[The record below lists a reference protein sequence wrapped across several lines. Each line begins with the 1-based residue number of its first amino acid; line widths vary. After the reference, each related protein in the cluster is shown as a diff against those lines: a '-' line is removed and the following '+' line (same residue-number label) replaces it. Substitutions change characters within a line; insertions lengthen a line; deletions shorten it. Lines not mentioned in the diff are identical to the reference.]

1 MPLLEF
7 VIGGVIVLV
16 ILILIANRAGNTIVV
31 TPTALTAPV
40 NTPMPLSVTIW
51 YTPFPRWFR
60 KTKRTQ
66 GTVTVA
72 SGTSVITISPISGS
86 TSHSTPA
93 SFTVVGVLGDTKGKI
108 VVDATSRH
116 GTHSTVTVDVTIP

>member
-7 VIGGVIVLV
+7 IIGGVIVLV
-16 ILILIANRAGNTIVV
+16 ILVLIANRSGNTIVA
-31 TPTALTAPV
+31 TPAALSAPV

-60 KTKRTQ
+60 KAKRTQ
-66 GTVTVA
+66 GTVTVG
-72 SGTSVITISPISGS
+72 SGTSVITISPTSGS

-93 SFTVVGVLGDTKGKI
+93 SFTVVGILGDTKGKI

-116 GTHSTVTVDVTIP
+116 GTHNTVTVDVTIP